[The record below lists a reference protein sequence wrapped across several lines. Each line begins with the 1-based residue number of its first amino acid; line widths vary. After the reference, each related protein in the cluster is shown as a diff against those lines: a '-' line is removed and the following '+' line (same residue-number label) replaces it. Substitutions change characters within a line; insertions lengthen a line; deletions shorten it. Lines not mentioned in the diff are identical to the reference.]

1 MPQTKL
7 SHFTVHYSYGPE
19 FHQVK
24 KDIWSDHAYYFET
37 ANPEPIIIDAGAHIG
52 LATLYWKK
60 YYPQAQITAIEPNP
74 HSRALLEQNIWEND
88 LSEVTVIDRALSD
101 QDKPITFF
109 FPSNPTDWQL
119 NSGLQPNAWNGQ
131 LEKTM
136 DVHKVET
143 IRLSSLLNQPIDL
156 LKLDIEGA
164 EQAVLLE
171 GVDHL
176 HNVKHLIMEFHP
188 TASQSLDII
197 TKTLKKA
204 GFSEIT
210 YQQHNQIVDTPN
222 LKQLVLIEAKR
233 SDD

>member
-7 SHFTVHYSYGPE
+7 GHFTVHYANGPE

-24 KDIWSDHAYYFET
+24 KDIWSDYAYYFDT
-37 ANPEPIIIDAGAHIG
+37 SNPKPVIIDTGAHIG

-88 LSEVTVIDRALSD
+88 LSDVTVIDRALSD
-101 QDKPITFF
+101 HGEPITFY
-109 FPSNPTDWQL
+109 FPSIPEDWQL
-119 NSGLQPNAWNGQ
+119 NSGLQPKAWNGQ

-136 DVHKVET
+136 KAHKVET
-143 IRLSSLLNQPIDL
+143 IRLSSLLYQPIDL

-171 GVDHL
+171 ASEQL
-176 HNVKHLIMEFHP
+176 PNVKHLIMEFHP
-188 TASQSLDII
+188 TPHQSLEII

-204 GFSEIT
+204 GLSHIAFH
-210 YQQHNQIVDTPN
+210 QHSQIVDTPN
-222 LKQLVLIEAKR
+222 LKQLFLVEADR
-233 SDD
+233 